1 MEGRAEERLQ
11 TIQRFIEKG
20 FDKNFVLSMGYSE
33 EEYEQAE
40 QSLLIKA

>member
-40 QSLLIKA
+40 QSLLINA